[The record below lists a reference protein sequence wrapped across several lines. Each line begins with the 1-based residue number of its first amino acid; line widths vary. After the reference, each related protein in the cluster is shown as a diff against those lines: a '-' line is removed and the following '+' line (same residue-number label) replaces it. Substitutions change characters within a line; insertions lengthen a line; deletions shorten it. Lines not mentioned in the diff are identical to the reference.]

1 MQATGIRDLDQL
13 VKTFIQAE
21 EKNFALFKFVNEL
34 NLEIENYET
43 QIFEMQSEIDRNLAE
58 GGHDSQKR
66 RVIKDLEG
74 KLNRT
79 NESISEMESEQK
91 KNLEKIK
98 KIKECISKISKVV
111 ECDETLNQDLL
122 GHQGI
127 TESNM
132 FVYMGMVEQ
141 RINELLQAYA
151 YIQGKK
157 NQPLYSA
164 QGFDTRMK
172 ADKDDQKVMDEIRK
186 QQEQI
191 MMPGIFQ
198 HMGKMGGVG
207 SIEPPSFEE
216 DDDDEEEDF
225 AQSRKDMKQRRGSR
239 SSSQSKPKQ
248 EMVVASDDDDDD
260 DIDLF
265 SVPMNSEAFMAKIK
279 EQ

>member
-1 MQATGIRDLDQL
+1 
-13 VKTFIQAE
+13 
-21 EKNFALFKFVNEL
+21 
-34 NLEIENYET
+34 
-43 QIFEMQSEIDRNLAE
+43 
-58 GGHDSQKR
+58 
-66 RVIKDLEG
+66 
-74 KLNRT
+74 
-79 NESISEMESEQK
+79 
-91 KNLEKIK
+91 
-98 KIKECISKISKVV
+98 
-111 ECDETLNQDLL
+111 
-122 GHQGI
+122 
-127 TESNM
+127 
-132 FVYMGMVEQ
+132 
-141 RINELLQAYA
+141 
-151 YIQGKK
+151 
-157 NQPLYSA
+157 
-164 QGFDTRMK
+164 
-172 ADKDDQKVMDEIRK
+172 MDEIRK

-279 EQ
+279 E